1 MPDPLIQYLQTLE
14 ITQGEYAG
22 HSFPLFAWER
32 QFLTGAFA
40 PDVQTAALSIARGN
54 GKTTLLAAVAAA
66 ATAGP
71 LAQPRS
77 EVVIVAS
84 SLNQAKI
91 LWDSALAFLD
101 PVIQEDRKAWSIT
114 NAPQKA
120 VAVNKQNGV
129 TLRAIGSDPKRA
141 HGLAPALVLCDEPAQ
156 WLESTS
162 DKMLAALIT
171 GLGKIPN
178 SRLTALGTL
187 PAYPN
192 HWFTRMVNGGAD
204 YCQLHAA
211 PKELNPYAV
220 KTWHI
225 ANPSLKYLPSLK
237 RTLTNEAARAKKD
250 DSAAQHFKALR
261 LNQGTSDT
269 LRQELLSADCWAA
282 CETAEL
288 PPADGPAIWGVDLG
302 TNAAMSAIACYYPK
316 TFRLEVLAAFP
327 AEPDLKQRA
336 LNDNVA
342 SDLYEQMGK
351 RGELLI
357 AGKRTVNISELLE
370 LALDRFGTPAVLV
383 ADRWREAEL
392 MDSAEASGIPPV
404 NIVVRGQGYKDGGED
419 VRLFRRAALDGDIRT
434 PASLLMRSAM
444 AGAVCVSDPAGNSK
458 LAKKNNEASRRDNH
472 RDDSVAAAILAVAEG
487 KRQSIEKKPQR
498 GYIGMIP

>member
-1 MPDPLIQYLQTLE
+1 MITPLIQYLETLE

-22 HSFPLFAWER
+22 HNFPVFPWER
-32 QFLTGAFA
+32 RFLTGAFA

-84 SLNQAKI
+84 SLTQAKI
-91 LWDSALAFLD
+91 LWDSALAFLE

-120 VAVNKQNGV
+120 VAVNKRNGV

-141 HGLAPALVLCDEPAQ
+141 HGLAPALVLADEPAQ
-156 WLESTS
+156 WPASTS
-162 DKMLAALIT
+162 AAMLAALIT
-171 GLGKIPN
+171 SLGKIPN
-178 SRLTALGTL
+178 SRLIALGTM
-187 PAYPN
+187 PADPN
-192 HWFTRMVNGGAD
+192 HWFTRWAEGAAD
-204 YCQLHAA
+204 YSQLHQS
-211 PKELNPYAV
+211 PKEGKPYQL

-225 ANPSLKYLPSLK
+225 ANPSLRYLPTLR
-237 RTLTNEAARAKKD
+237 RTLKAEAARAKKD

-261 LNQGTSDT
+261 LNQGTSDV
-269 LRQELLSADCWAA
+269 LRQELVSADVWAD
-282 CETAEL
+282 CETSQL
-288 PPADGPAIWGVDLG
+288 PPATGPAIWGIDLG
-302 TNAAMSAIACYYPK
+302 SNAAMSAIACYWPQ
-316 TFRLEVLAAFP
+316 TGRLECLACFP
-327 AEPDLKQRA
+327 QEPSLAQRGI
-336 LNDNVA
+336 NDNVGN
-342 SDLYEQMGK
+342 LYERMAE

-357 AGKRTVNISELLE
+357 AGKRTVDISELLAI
-370 LALDRFGTPAVLV
+370 ALDRFGTPAALV

-392 MDSAEASGIPPV
+392 MDAAEASEIPPA
-404 NIVVRGQGYKDGGED
+404 NIITRGQGYKDGGED
-419 VRLFRRAALDGDIRT
+419 VRLFRRAALDGHIKT
-434 PASLLMRSAM
+434 PVSLLMRSAM

-487 KRQSIEKKPQR
+487 KRQPDKPKSSK
-498 GYIGMIP
+498 GYIGLVQ